1 LALIGAFVVVFVILM
16 ETTTYDIW
24 GGLVIAPIL
33 IAATVPMLRHQARR
47 EADPRAFSLLFAGI
61 LVHFLGAV
69 ARYVLGFLIYDN
81 KGDAYK
87 YHLDAIALVERW
99 ASGHIDLRAAFDT
112 PESFIT
118 HVAALGQVVF
128 RPSVL
133 AGFLLF
139 SWFSFLGLFW
149 LYRAFC
155 IAAPEGRPRTY
166 AKLLFFLPSLLF
178 WPSSIGKEA
187 WMLFALGITA
197 LGVAHLLTARAW
209 RGLCLLG
216 VGMLGLW
223 AVRPHYAG
231 IVAIALVCAFLIKRP
246 SPAFR
251 QLAPIVKLGTL
262 VVAVVAAG
270 FFLRQAQDF
279 LSQSGLDVPGGL
291 TSIGAVRTAL
301 GEATVQTEQGG
312 SQFRTPGLTSPGGVV
327 LSVGT
332 VLYRPLPIEAS
343 DPQILLAAVEST
355 FLLVLTVVRYR
366 WVIAALKSFRR
377 QPYIAFLASFLAG
390 GVLVLTSV
398 ANFGILARQRTL
410 ILPAMIALI
419 SIPPL
424 VRRSRPEAPAVEDQ
438 AALEDDGV
446 RVRVGS

>member
-1 LALIGAFVVVFVILM
+1 
-16 ETTTYDIW
+16 
-24 GGLVIAPIL
+24 
-33 IAATVPMLRHQARR
+33 
-47 EADPRAFSLLFAGI
+47 
-61 LVHFLGAV
+61 
-69 ARYVLGFLIYDN
+69 
-81 KGDAYK
+81 
-87 YHLDAIALVERW
+87 
-99 ASGHIDLRAAFDT
+99 
-112 PESFIT
+112 
-118 HVAALGQVVF
+118 
-128 RPSVL
+128 
-133 AGFLLF
+133 
-139 SWFSFLGLFW
+139 
-149 LYRAFC
+149 
-155 IAAPEGRPRTY
+155 
-166 AKLLFFLPSLLF
+166 
-178 WPSSIGKEA
+178 
-187 WMLFALGITA
+187 
-197 LGVAHLLTARAW
+197 
-209 RGLCLLG
+209 
-216 VGMLGLW
+216 
-223 AVRPHYAG
+223 
-231 IVAIALVCAFLIKRP
+231 VCAFLIKRP